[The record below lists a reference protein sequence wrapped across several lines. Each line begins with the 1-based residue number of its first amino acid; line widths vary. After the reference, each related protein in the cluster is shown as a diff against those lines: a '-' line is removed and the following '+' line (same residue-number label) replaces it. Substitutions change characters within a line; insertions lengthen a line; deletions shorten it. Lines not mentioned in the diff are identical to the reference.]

1 MTEIDQIFRAMK
13 NRVSGMIEEA
23 KMRHRPGNKQQLEEI
38 QHLIDMLE
46 QRIEPPRSKD

>member
-1 MTEIDQIFRAMK
+1 MAEIDQILKAMK

-46 QRIEPPRSKD
+46 QRIDT

>member
-1 MTEIDQIFRAMK
+1 MAEIDQILRAMK

-23 KMRHRPGNKQQLEEI
+23 KIRQRPGNKQQLEEI

-46 QRIEPPRSKD
+46 QRIDT

>member
-1 MTEIDQIFRAMK
+1 MAEVNQILKAMK

-23 KMRHRPGNKQQLEEI
+23 KVRHRPGNKQQLEEI

-46 QRIEPPRSKD
+46 QRIDT